1 MQTIGLGQMR
11 CRILRRHG
19 GGLLGVAVLEIAA
32 SLALVAAGYSFS
44 FLFEAYEQTANRR
57 ETFLAAFAVVA
68 GIFLAASM
76 LDDLKRLAE
85 AKMQQIIKN
94 ELRAEVA
101 AKITALDHADF
112 CAKDCGNYVSWLT
125 DDVDRLYV
133 QSFATL
139 FSGLN
144 YLATTVFAFGALLL
158 FSGWIGLA
166 AALMLAVSAV
176 CPRLTE
182 KWLQRENEARSAA
195 MERGT
200 EAYKDAVMGGTVFL
214 LANRQGQMRK
224 RICRASQTVEQA
236 ELRFNCAN
244 ALIGGTLGA
253 VSLANQLGLWGITF
267 LLVIAG
273 IAPAGAVLAVG
284 NLTGSFFGGAR
295 QLMQAAVTF
304 RAARPLWEKFEASAS
319 GAVPACAEP
328 KKRLTDIPTIE
339 LRDVSFG
346 YGAHGEPVV
355 LDHQSF
361 TFCAG
366 GKYAI
371 VGQSGCG
378 KSTLTKLLLG
388 LLPGY
393 TGEVRYGGCE
403 QRQADLKSLY
413 EQVAYVDQQVY
424 LFQDTVRFNI
434 TLGQPYTEEQI
445 WAVLRK
451 CRLAEYVRSLPHG
464 LDTVLAENGKNL
476 SGGQRQRIA
485 LARGLIRKVQYLI
498 LDEGT
503 SALDADN
510 ARRIED
516 GLLAE
521 EGLGV
526 IFITHHLREE
536 VRSRLNAVY
545 TLGAA

>member
-1 MQTIGLGQMR
+1 M
-11 CRILRRHG
+11 
-19 GGLLGVAVLEIAA
+19 LEIAA

-44 FLFEAYEQTANRR
+44 FLFEAYEQTVNRR
-57 ETFLAAFAVVA
+57 ESFLTAFAVVA
-68 GIFLAASM
+68 AIFLAASV
-76 LDDLKRLAE
+76 LDDLKNLAE
-85 AKMQQIIKN
+85 AKMQQILKN
-94 ELRAEVA
+94 ELRTEVA
-101 AKITALDHADF
+101 TKITALDYTEF

-125 DDVDRLYV
+125 SDVDRLYT

-144 YLATTVFAFGALLL
+144 NLATTVFAFGALLL
-158 FSGWIGLA
+158 FSKWIGLA
-166 AALMLAVSAV
+166 AVLMLIVSAIF
-176 CPRLTE
+176 PHLTE
-182 KWLQRENEARSAA
+182 KWLQQENEARSSA

-200 EAYKDAVMGGTVFL
+200 EGYKDAVMGGTVFF
-214 LANRQGQMRK
+214 LANRQEQMRERMK
-224 RICRASQTVEQA
+224 QISQTVEQA
-236 ELRFNCAN
+236 DFRFNCTN
-244 ALIGGTLGA
+244 TIIGSMVGA
-253 VSLANQLGLWGITF
+253 VSIANQLGLWGITF
-267 LLVIAG
+267 LLVLAG

-284 NLTGSFFGGAR
+284 NLTGSFFVGAR

-304 RAARPLWEKFEASAS
+304 KAARPLWEKFEALATNTEKT
-319 GAVPACAEP
+319 PLQP
-328 KKRLTDIPTIE
+328 KKCLDAIPNIE
-339 LRDVSFG
+339 LRDVTFG
-346 YGAHGEPVV
+346 YGAHSEPAI
-355 LDHQSF
+355 LKHQSF

-378 KSTLTKLLLG
+378 KSTLTKILLG

-393 TGEVRYGGCE
+393 TGEVYYGSCE
-403 QRQADLKSLY
+403 QRQTDLKSLY
-413 EQVAYVDQQVY
+413 EKVAYVDQQVY

-434 TLGQPYTEEQI
+434 TLGQPYTDEQI
-445 WAVLRK
+445 WTVLRK
-451 CRLAEYVRSLPHG
+451 CCLADYVRNLPQG
-464 LDTVLAENGKNL
+464 LDTMLAENGKNL

-485 LARGLIRKVQYLI
+485 LARGLIREVQYLI

-521 EGLGV
+521 DELGV

-536 VRSRLNAVY
+536 VKSRLSAVY

>member
-1 MQTIGLGQMR
+1 
-11 CRILRRHG
+11 LRRHC
-19 GGLLGVAVLEIAA
+19 GGLLGVAALEIAA

-44 FLFEAYEQTANRR
+44 FLFEAYEQTVNRR
-57 ETFLAAFAVVA
+57 ESFLAAFAVVA
-68 GIFLAASM
+68 AIFLAASM
-76 LDDLKRLAE
+76 LDALKSLAE
-85 AKMQQIIKN
+85 AKMQQLLKN

-101 AKITALDHADF
+101 AKITALEYADF
-112 CAKDCGNYVSWLT
+112 CAKDCGNYLSWLT
-125 DDVDRLYV
+125 SDVDRLYT
-133 QSFATL
+133 QSVATL
-139 FSGLN
+139 FSGVN
-144 YLATTVFAFGALLL
+144 NLATTVFAFGALLL
-158 FSGWIGLA
+158 FSKWIGLA
-166 AALMLAVSAV
+166 AALMLVVSAV
-176 CPRLTE
+176 CPRLTG

-200 EAYKDAVMGGTVFL
+200 EGYKDAVMGGAVFL
-214 LANRQGQMRK
+214 LANRQKQMRE
-224 RICRASQTVEQA
+224 RIGRVSQTAEQA
-236 ELRFNCAN
+236 DFRFNCAN
-244 ALIGGTLGA
+244 TLVGSMIGA
-253 VSLANQLGLWGITF
+253 VSVANQLGLWGVTF

-273 IAPAGAVLAVG
+273 VAPAGAVLAVG
-284 NLTGSFFGGAR
+284 NLTGSFFVGAR

-304 RAARPLWEKFEASAS
+304 KSARPLWEKFEAQ
-319 GAVPACAEP
+319 PANSNSTNAEP
-328 KKRLTDIPTIE
+328 KKRLADIPAIE
-339 LRDVSFG
+339 LRDVTFG
-346 YGAHGEPVV
+346 YGVHSEPVV

-361 TFCAG
+361 TFRAG

-378 KSTLTKLLLG
+378 KSTLTKILLG

-393 TGEVRYGGCE
+393 TGEVCYGGCE
-403 QRQADLKSLY
+403 QRQAELKSLY
-413 EQVAYVDQQVY
+413 EKVAYVEQQVY

-434 TLGQPYTEEQI
+434 TLGQPYTDEQI
-445 WAVLRK
+445 WAVLHK
-451 CRLAEYVRSLPHG
+451 CRLEDYVRSLPQG

-521 EGLGV
+521 DGLGV

-536 VRSRLNAVY
+536 VRSRLSAVY

>member
-1 MQTIGLGQMR
+1 VI
-11 CRILRRHG
+11 
-19 GGLLGVAVLEIAA
+19 
-32 SLALVAAGYSFS
+32 
-44 FLFEAYEQTANRR
+44 
-57 ETFLAAFAVVA
+57 
-68 GIFLAASM
+68 
-76 LDDLKRLAE
+76 
-85 AKMQQIIKN
+85 
-94 ELRAEVA
+94 
-101 AKITALDHADF
+101 
-112 CAKDCGNYVSWLT
+112 
-125 DDVDRLYV
+125 
-133 QSFATL
+133 
-139 FSGLN
+139 
-144 YLATTVFAFGALLL
+144 
-158 FSGWIGLA
+158 
-166 AALMLAVSAV
+166 
-176 CPRLTE
+176 
-182 KWLQRENEARSAA
+182 
-195 MERGT
+195 
-200 EAYKDAVMGGTVFL
+200 
-214 LANRQGQMRK
+214 
-224 RICRASQTVEQA
+224 
-236 ELRFNCAN
+236 
-244 ALIGGTLGA
+244 GA

-273 IAPAGAVLAVG
+273 LAPAGAVLAVG
-284 NLTGSFFGGAR
+284 NLTGSFFVGAR

-304 RAARPLWEKFEASAS
+304 KAARPLWEKFEARSATMANAANEANNNS
-319 GAVPACAEP
+319 APAEP
-328 KKRLTDIPTIE
+328 QKEFKQRLTDIPTIE
-339 LRDVSFG
+339 LRDVTFG
-346 YGAHGEPVV
+346 YGAHGEQVV
-355 LDHQSF
+355 LDHQNF

-378 KSTLTKLLLG
+378 KSTLTKILLG

-434 TLGQPYTEEQI
+434 TLGQTYTEEQI

-451 CRLAEYVRSLPHG
+451 CRLEDYVRSLPQG

-485 LARGLIRKVQYLI
+485 LARGLIREVQYLI

-536 VRSRLNAVY
+536 VKSRLSAVY